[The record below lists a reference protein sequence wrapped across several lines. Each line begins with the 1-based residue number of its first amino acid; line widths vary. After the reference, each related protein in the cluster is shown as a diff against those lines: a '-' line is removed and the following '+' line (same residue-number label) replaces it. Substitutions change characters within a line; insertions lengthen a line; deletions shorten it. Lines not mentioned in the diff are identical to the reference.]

1 MKKNGRPR
9 VILDVDDISDGMAAS
24 LIRLFGNR
32 IFAVK
37 SVDFL
42 RDMGWSVGKML
53 KRLGAPR
60 IWIDAGLYGRPHTVR
75 RFAAALHGAE
85 VDIVTVHASAGVE
98 IMKTIRDAGVQVY
111 ADTVLPSLG
120 HEEVRRSYGRERPE
134 DVVIA
139 FAEMAEEA
147 EAAGVVCLPHDIPL
161 LKQLLVR
168 TEIVAVD
175 VRPAGS
181 PETGRKRV
189 GDLSMAVRHGA
200 DRLVIGGELIAEAPD
215 PVVALQK
222 IEEEIR
228 VALRASKEEK

>member
-1 MKKNGRPR
+1 MEKNGKFRI
-9 VILDVDDISDGMAAS
+9 ILDLDRLSEITAANVVRNS
-24 LIRLFGNR
+24 QNR
-32 IFAVK
+32 IFAVRT
-37 SVDFL
+37 VDL
-42 RDMGWSVGKML
+42 MRDMGFLAGNIL
-53 KRLGAPR
+53 KKLGAPR
-60 IWIDAGLYGRPHTVR
+60 VWVGMGPYGRLPFVHHV
-75 RFAAALHGAE
+75 AATLRSAS
-85 VDIVTVHASAGVE
+85 VDIVTVHASVGVDV
-98 IMKTIRDAGVQVY
+98 MKAVRDEGVKVY
-111 ADTVLPSLG
+111 ADTIPASSDP
-120 HEEVRRSYGRERPE
+120 ERIKKSYGRERPE

-222 IEEEIR
+222 IEEEIKA
-228 VALRASKEEK
+228 ALRAKEEK